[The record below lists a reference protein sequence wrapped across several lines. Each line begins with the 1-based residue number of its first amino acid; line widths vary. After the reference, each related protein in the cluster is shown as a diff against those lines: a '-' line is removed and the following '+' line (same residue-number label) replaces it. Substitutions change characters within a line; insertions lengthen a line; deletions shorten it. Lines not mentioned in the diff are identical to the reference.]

1 MIIVVACFRS
11 ETAWIRTTPAMRVV
25 RVRPGAPTGF
35 EHAVAVDTPVNLLV
49 SAGFCGGLDPSLKP
63 GDLILAT
70 EIIHR
75 GQTIRIAPALLK
87 RAQAALDRGG
97 VAYRPGPI
105 VTAPRVIATRAD
117 KASLHVD
124 TGAVGVEMEAGV
136 LAAWAQ
142 TREIPFLAVKSVLDP
157 ADADLP
163 LRTGWDAIR
172 RPGAAIR
179 VGRAARDAGKALG
192 AGIEIVT
199 QEFGGAK

>member
-1 MIIVVACFRS
+1 MIVVVACFRS
-11 ETAWIRTTPAMRVV
+11 ETAWIRTKPTLRVV
-25 RVRPGAPTGF
+25 RVRPGAPAGF
-35 EHAVAVDTPVNLLV
+35 ERAVTAAGPVDLLV

-75 GQTIRIAPALLK
+75 GRTVLIAPALLK
-87 RAQAALDRGG
+87 RAQVALDRGG
-97 VAYRPGPI
+97 VTYRPGPI
-105 VTAPRVIATRAD
+105 VTVPRVIDTRAD
-117 KASLHVD
+117 KASLHAD

-136 LAAWAQ
+136 LATWAQ
-142 TREIPFLAVKSVLDP
+142 TRKIPFLAVKSVLDP

-179 VGRAARDAGKALG
+179 VGRAARNAGKALG
-192 AGIEIVT
+192 VGVEIVA

>member
-1 MIIVVACFRS
+1 MIVVVACFRS
-11 ETAWIRTTPAMRVV
+11 ETAWIKTTPAMQVV
-25 RVRPGAPTGF
+25 RVRPGAPAGF
-35 EHAVAVDTPVNLLV
+35 ERAVTAAGPIDLLV
-49 SAGFCGGLDPSLKP
+49 SAGFCGGLDPSLKL
-63 GDLILAT
+63 GELILAT

-75 GQTIRIAPALLK
+75 GRTIRIAPALLK

-105 VTAPRVIATRAD
+105 VTAPRVIATHAD
-117 KASLHVD
+117 KAGLHAD
-124 TGAVGVEMEAGV
+124 TGAVGVEMEAGI

-157 ADADLP
+157 VDAELP
-163 LRTGWDAIR
+163 LRTGWDAVR

-179 VGRAARDAGKALG
+179 VGRAARNAGKALG
-192 AGIEIVT
+192 IGVGIVA